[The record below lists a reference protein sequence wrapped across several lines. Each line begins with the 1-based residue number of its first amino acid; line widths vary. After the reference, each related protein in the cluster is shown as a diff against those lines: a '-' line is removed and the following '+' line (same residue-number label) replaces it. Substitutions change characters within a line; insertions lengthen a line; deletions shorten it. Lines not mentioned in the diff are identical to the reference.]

1 MGWALRG
8 LFVIGATR
16 DPVRIRDG
24 VAANTRA
31 LADLMMKKTVLVLL
45 AAAQLL
51 LVGGCNPKP
60 ESGASAPPLRISM
73 QGSNDDPALVKRR
86 EAYQQFLGKATG
98 RPVKLYEASDY
109 NGVIQALASGQVDI
123 ATLAGGSY
131 ANADAQVGEKI
142 APILTVRR
150 ADGGTGYYSALMVRA
165 DSPFRSLADLKGKR
179 LGYVDFNSTSG
190 YLYPRAQMR
199 EAGIDPDTY
208 FSNTTFAGGHTQAIM
223 ALANG
228 QFDATF
234 VQVAGGDPVHG
245 FSTGAVYTMAK
256 RGLVD
261 LKAFRTLW
269 VIGPIP
275 DTSIVVRTDRSQADI
290 DLVRGAMASLPY
302 DEPEIWSEIGQP
314 EGSTFTAIDRRHYGE
329 VIRLRNADIALR
341 RKGGAEEGAR

>member
-1 MGWALRG
+1 MD
-8 LFVIGATR
+8 ATR
-16 DPVRIRDG
+16 GPGRLECGI
-24 VAANTRA
+24 AAT
-31 LADLMMKKTVLVLL
+31 LL
-45 AAAQLL
+45 ARTDFMMTKIASLL
-51 LVGGCNPKP
+51 LAVALLLPVGGCNPKP

-98 RPVKLYEASDY
+98 RPVKLYESSDY
-109 NGVIQALASGQVDI
+109 NGVIQALASGQVDV
-123 ATLAGGSY
+123 ATLAGASY

-150 ADGGTGYYSALMVRA
+150 ADGGTGYYSALMVRD

-208 FSNTTFAGGHTQAIM
+208 FSNTAFAGGHTQAIM

-234 VQVAGGDPVHG
+234 VQVSGGDPVHG

-314 EGSTFTAIDRRHYGE
+314 EGSNFTAIDRRHYAE

-341 RKGGAEEGAR
+341 RKGGAEAGAR